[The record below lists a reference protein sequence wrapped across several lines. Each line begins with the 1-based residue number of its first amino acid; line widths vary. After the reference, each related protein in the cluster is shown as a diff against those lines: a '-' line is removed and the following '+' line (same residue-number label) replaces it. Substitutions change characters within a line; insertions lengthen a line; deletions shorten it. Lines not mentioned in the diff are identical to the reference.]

1 MLDPL
6 SAFAFAILFSLLNGA
21 VLGFIHGALTPE
33 LQPSSADWRVG
44 TLLMA
49 GGGALFVGQAAT
61 NSDFI
66 VPIANACWLFGLALY
81 WRAVRRF
88 FGLSDSIWIF
98 APVVAG
104 TAGNAFFVFVM
115 PSVGH
120 RVSVATVS
128 WMVLML
134 GGAATLVRNRR
145 QNRSISATVLS
156 GIFVLLA
163 IILLLRGLYYVT
175 RPGAVI
181 SIAQPLNWVNALTPL
196 LLAVLPIV
204 GTTTFVLLCFE
215 RIRAELQRV
224 ATTDALTGLPNRLT
238 IGERAD
244 ALFKQARSLGLGFS
258 IAVIDVDHFKGVND
272 QYGHDAGDVVLRG
285 VAQTL
290 AAQCRGSN
298 VVGRHG
304 GEEFVALFDGAT
316 MQDAMIAGE
325 RLRAGIEASAHVFG
339 QTTLHVTASIGVATF
354 DPTDKEFADI
364 LRRAD
369 RALYD
374 AKAAGRN
381 CVRSEAA
388 RTTP

>member
-33 LQPSSADWRVG
+33 LQPSSADWRIG

-61 NSDFI
+61 NSDFV

-88 FGLSDSIWIF
+88 FGRSDSIWIF
-98 APVVAG
+98 VPVVAG

-163 IILLLRGLYYVT
+163 IILLLRGLYYIT
-175 RPGAVI
+175 RPAAVI

-290 AAQCRGSN
+290 AAQCRGGN
-298 VVGRHG
+298 LVGRHG

-316 MQDAMIAGE
+316 MRDAMIASE
-325 RLRAGIEASAHVFG
+325 RLRAEIEVSAHVVG

-354 DPTDKEFADI
+354 DLADKDFADI

-381 CVRSEAA
+381 CVRYETAGITA
-388 RTTP
+388 